1 MTMRVPTPCFTNT
14 TEVTLLSEA
23 TACPPSVVADT
34 IMRTIELGVMITDA
48 AVDET
53 QTTIFCM
60 PVGRDPRCPGC
71 GHEGRYRDTVT
82 RPLTDLPVA
91 GYPLV
96 LQVAVPRYRCCTAEC
111 SRAVFNQDLGKLAAP
126 RSSTTRRCARYVLR
140 RLMIDRTT
148 VSAIAAELGLSWH
161 TVSSIAMRTVT
172 ELIATAGPDRL
183 TGVRVIGVDEHRWAP
198 RRLGA
203 AGFVTLIIDLTPTHD
218 RTGPARLLDLVE
230 GRSAIALAS
239 WLAAQPA
246 DFAQAVQ
253 VIAMDG
259 FAGYK
264 TAATEVIPDA
274 VTVMDPFHVVA
285 LAGIKFDLTRQ
296 RVQQQTLGRRGHTGD
311 PLYGIRRI
319 ARTRLQ
325 LLSTR
330 QYARLNSVF
339 DAEEHLAVK
348 VAWLIYQKI
357 IAAYA
362 DLDRRRGQKAMTRL
376 IDSIRR
382 GVPAGLEEIAQL
394 GRTLWRRRADILA
407 FFDHHASNGP
417 TEAINGRL
425 EALRRNALGFR
436 NLTNYRWR
444 SLLHSGALHQ
454 LINAL

>member
-1 MTMRVPTPCFTNT
+1 LP
-14 TEVTLLSEA
+14 EV

-34 IMRTIELGVMITDA
+34 IMRTIELGVTITDA
-48 AVDET
+48 AVDAKA
-53 QTTIFCM
+53 TTIFCT
-60 PVGRDPRCPGC
+60 PVARDPRCPGC
-71 GHEGRYRDTVT
+71 GREGRYRDTVT

-96 LQVAVPRYRCCTAEC
+96 LRVAVPRYRCITVDCGRT
-111 SRAVFNQDLGKLAAP
+111 VFNQDLGRLAAP
-126 RSSTTRRCARYVLR
+126 RASTTRRCARYVLR
-140 RLMIDRTT
+140 RLLIDRTT
-148 VSAIAAELGLSWH
+148 ISAIAAELGVSWH
-161 TVSSIAMRTVT
+161 TVSSIAMRT
-172 ELIATAGPDRL
+172 TADLVAAAGADRL
-183 TGVRVIGVDEHRWAP
+183 AGVRVIGVDEHRWAP
-198 RRLGA
+198 RRVGP

-218 RTGPARLLDLVE
+218 QTGPARLLDMVE
-230 GRSAIALAS
+230 GRSATALAS

-246 DFAQAVQ
+246 SFAQAVE

-264 TAATEVIPDA
+264 TAATAVVPDA

-285 LAGIKFDLTRQ
+285 LAGAKLDLIRQ
-296 RVQQQTLGRRGHTGD
+296 RVQQHTLGRRGHTGD

-319 ARTRLQ
+319 ARTRIQ
-325 LLSTR
+325 LLSAR
-330 QYARLNSVF
+330 QHDRLASVL
-339 DAEEHLAVK
+339 DADEHVAVK
-348 VAWLIYQKI
+348 VAHVIYQKI
-357 IAAYA
+357 IDAYA
-362 DLDRRRGQKAMTRL
+362 DPNRRRGKQAMSAL

-436 NLTNYRWR
+436 NLTHYRWR
-444 SLLHSGALHQ
+444 SLLHSGALHS
-454 LINAL
+454 LVNAL